1 MQGNI
6 FLYLSSLLFF
16 SVLRRYCSTPEK
28 RRRILI
34 GTMTIRTTRT
44 TVTFRRPFSLTG
56 TDRIVPAGSYPVV
69 TDEELIDG
77 LSFLAYRRV
86 LTAIY
91 LPVAG
96 HGSSI
101 EMLVVDPQDLD
112 AAQDRDRTAPIP

>member
-1 MQGNI
+1 
-6 FLYLSSLLFF
+6 
-16 SVLRRYCSTPEK
+16 
-28 RRRILI
+28 
-34 GTMTIRTTRT
+34 MTIRTTRT